1 MEVGTL
7 NVKLRSNVGSSQAVK
22 TRRGGAIPAICY
34 GGGKDPLNLQLV
46 PSELQKSLD
55 PKKGRNTLLRLNVEG
70 TKDVLTVL
78 VKDAQRH
85 PLRGDVVHVDF
96 LRVELDKPVKAT
108 VPLNL
113 VGKAEGVKQGGQ
125 MHQVYRTLDLL
136 SLPDKIPTHID
147 IDVTALNIGQSIHV
161 ADLKMPEG
169 VKAALPG
176 TVTLCVVTTIK
187 EEKEKAAA
195 GEGEAAAAAVPGDK
209 AAAASAKTPAPA
221 AKGGGDKAA
230 AAKPAAKPAAGK
242 K

>member
-85 PLRGDVVHVDF
+85 PMRGDVVHVDF
-96 LRVELDKPVKAT
+96 LRVSLDKPVKAT

-113 VGKAEGVKQGGQ
+113 IGKAEGVKAGGQ

-147 IDVTALNIGQSIHV
+147 IDISALNIGQSIHV
-161 ADLKMPEG
+161 ADLKLPEG

-176 TVTLCVVTTIK
+176 TVTLCVVTVIK
-187 EEKEKAAA
+187 EEKEKTATEGAAD
-195 GEGEAAAAAVPGDK
+195 AAAAPAGDK
-209 AAAASAKTPAPA
+209 GAAASAKTPAPA

>member
-7 NVKLRSNVGSSQAVK
+7 NVKLRSNVGSGHAVK

-85 PLRGDVVHVDF
+85 PMRGDLVHVDF
-96 LRVELDKPVKAT
+96 LRVALDKPVRAT

-113 VGKAEGVKQGGQ
+113 VGKAEGVKNGGQ

-147 IDVTALNIGQSIHV
+147 IDVSALNIGQSIHV
-161 ADLKMPEG
+161 ADLKLPDG

-176 TVTLCVVTTIK
+176 TVTLCVVTVIK

-195 GEGEAAAAAVPGDK
+195 GEGEAAAAAAGDK

-230 AAKPAAKPAAGK
+230 AAKPAAKPAAAK

>member
-7 NVKLRSNVGSSQAVK
+7 TVKLRSNIGSGFAKK
-22 TRRGGAIPAICY
+22 TRRVGSIPAICY
-34 GGGKDPLNLQLV
+34 GGGKDPLALQVV
-46 PSELQKSLD
+46 PADLQKSLD

-85 PLRGDVVHVDF
+85 PMRGDLVHVDF
-96 LRVELDKPVKAT
+96 LRVALDKPVRAT

-113 VGKAEGVKQGGQ
+113 VGKAEGVKNGGQ

-147 IDVTALNIGQSIHV
+147 IDVSALNIGQSIHV
-161 ADLKMPEG
+161 ADLKLPDG

-176 TVTLCVVTTIK
+176 TVTLCVVTVIK

-195 GEGEAAAAAVPGDK
+195 GEGEAAAAAAGDK

-230 AAKPAAKPAAGK
+230 AAKPAAKPAAAK